1 MAAPLD
7 NFFPAL
13 LGNWKKHQTLDDEQ
27 LKSRILENSPFE
39 KFPLERYLSGELF
52 PGSAERNLFYRI
64 LNVPE
69 SETAEVEKRA
79 LIYLESEVHQD
90 LFAQLCRA
98 CREND
103 GQRVHE
109 LLRKGIEL
117 DSRDDKG
124 CTPLHYAVATGNPE
138 LVISLLECCASAG
151 MLNLAGKDPMDLACE
166 AGDVEIVSCCLNY
179 GQHFSE
185 GHEWSI
191 GRSNLDEPRL
201 IDLFLQQQ
209 QNFQSS
215 GMSEPTS
222 LMLLAERGQTK
233 RTWKGSKPVFPPL
246 GMMPPSHFLRCCRF
260 SRIRL

>member
-103 GQRVHE
+103 GQRVPE

-124 CTPLHYAVATGNPE
+124 CTPLHYAVATGNPV
-138 LVISLLECCASAG
+138 LVINLLECCASAG

-191 GRSNLDEPRL
+191 GSSDSRL
-201 IDLFLQQQ
+201 PTQFL
-209 QNFQSS
+209 
-215 GMSEPTS
+215 
-222 LMLLAERGQTK
+222 
-233 RTWKGSKPVFPPL
+233 
-246 GMMPPSHFLRCCRF
+246 
-260 SRIRL
+260 